1 MILITFRLA
10 EEYGL
15 NAQILITSIAGL
27 FILPFFL
34 FSSTAGQ
41 LADKYEKSFLIRIIK
56 FVEIVLMV
64 MTAAAFTF
72 LNLWGLVALLFFMG
86 AQSAFFGPL
95 KFSILPQHL
104 HKDELVAGNGLVSA
118 GTYIAILTGT
128 LCGGLFILHEHG
140 RILIS
145 VGIIGVAVLG
155 YISSCFI
162 PKAEAPAPDMKIDL
176 CIPRATWQIIS
187 YVLPQ
192 KTVFRAI
199 LGISWFWF
207 LGSVFLSQFPTF
219 SKDILGGNEQV
230 STLFL
235 VVFSIGVGFGST
247 LCNKLLKGHVSGR
260 LVPFACIGISLATL
274 VLYFFGLASDKSGTL
289 MNVWE
294 FLRQPASWGV
304 IGGLFMLAA
313 CGGIFSVPMYAIMQ
327 AHSSDEH
334 RARVVACLNVSDSFG
349 MVMSAVFVAV
359 MLLLHLSIINIF
371 LLMGII
377 NLLLTPFLKKMAG
390 VGNAE

>member
-1 MILITFRLA
+1 M
-10 EEYGL
+10 
-15 NAQILITSIAGL
+15 
-27 FILPFFL
+27 
-34 FSSTAGQ
+34 
-41 LADKYEKSFLIRIIK
+41 
-56 FVEIVLMV
+56 
-64 MTAAAFTF
+64 
-72 LNLWGLVALLFFMG
+72 
-86 AQSAFFGPL
+86 
-95 KFSILPQHL
+95 
-104 HKDELVAGNGLVSA
+104 AGNGLVSA

>member
-1 MILITFRLA
+1 M
-10 EEYGL
+10 
-15 NAQILITSIAGL
+15 
-27 FILPFFL
+27 
-34 FSSTAGQ
+34 
-41 LADKYEKSFLIRIIK
+41 
-56 FVEIVLMV
+56 
-64 MTAAAFTF
+64 
-72 LNLWGLVALLFFMG
+72 
-86 AQSAFFGPL
+86 
-95 KFSILPQHL
+95 
-104 HKDELVAGNGLVSA
+104 
-118 GTYIAILTGT
+118 
-128 LCGGLFILHEHG
+128 
-140 RILIS
+140 
-145 VGIIGVAVLG
+145 
-155 YISSCFI
+155 
-162 PKAEAPAPDMKIDL
+162 
-176 CIPRATWQIIS
+176 
-187 YVLPQ
+187 
-192 KTVFRAI
+192 
-199 LGISWFWF
+199 
-207 LGSVFLSQFPTF
+207 
-219 SKDILGGNEQV
+219 
-230 STLFL
+230 
-235 VVFSIGVGFGST
+235 VFSIGVGFGST